1 MSHGDSYSM
10 VLPDHKP
17 RRDWQAPTLA
27 ILGVALFL
35 AISAVIF
42 LIGRSQYRF
51 NQFIGALAHSTE
63 YAVRMHSFTL
73 SDGDSAAE
81 GGFADQI
88 LYVVIDA
95 KAGRERKELP
105 EDAAG
110 LTCVYG
116 NGCVL
121 RLWETEVAD
130 ESMGRGREMAPG
142 TLAAFTD
149 QDGRVY
155 AYETKNIDY
164 PSLRRYLIGEADAYY
179 APYLP
184 DISPLLE
191 HKPFQRP

>member
-1 MSHGDSYSM
+1 
-10 VLPDHKP
+10 VE
-17 RRDWQAPTLA
+17 R
-27 ILGVALFL
+27 
-35 AISAVIF
+35 
-42 LIGRSQYRF
+42 
-51 NQFIGALAHSTE
+51 
-63 YAVRMHSFTL
+63 
-73 SDGDSAAE
+73 
-81 GGFADQI
+81 GFADRRP
-88 LYVVIDA
+88 YEVDA
-95 KAGRERKELP
+95 GKAGRARKERP
-105 EDAAG
+105 QDAAG